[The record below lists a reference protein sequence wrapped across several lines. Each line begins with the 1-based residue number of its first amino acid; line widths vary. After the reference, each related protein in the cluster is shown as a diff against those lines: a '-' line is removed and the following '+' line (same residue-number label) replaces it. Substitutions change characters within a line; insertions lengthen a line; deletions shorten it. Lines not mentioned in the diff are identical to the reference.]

1 MRCLADED
9 VAGATPVSPSRWDVR
24 TIRSGHWPMVTRP
37 DELTDILRE
46 AADMACPLPQSMAMI
61 R

>member
-1 MRCLADED
+1 MTP
-9 VAGATPVSPSRWDVR
+9 AGWDVR
-24 TIRSGHWPMVTRP
+24 TIRTGQWPMVTRP

-46 AADMACPLPQSMAMI
+46 AADMACPLPQSMAMM